1 MEKFVAELYFS
12 LYIQSTQEDFEKH
25 NIYLSI
31 FHLTLAMLS
40 FKKKRMTCHPKLDP
54 TQFLNPISTQK
65 IPH

>member
-40 FKKKRMTCHPKLDP
+40 FKKRG
-54 TQFLNPISTQK
+54 
-65 IPH
+65 